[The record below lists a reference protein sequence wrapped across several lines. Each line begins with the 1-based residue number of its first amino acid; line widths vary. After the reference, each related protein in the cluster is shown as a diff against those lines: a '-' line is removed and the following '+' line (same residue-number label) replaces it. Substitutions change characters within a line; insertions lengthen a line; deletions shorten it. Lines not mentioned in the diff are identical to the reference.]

1 MKSVFAWL
9 YRHTV
14 SVICCCPFVNF
25 LASFKQLKLRARKD
39 LSSYLLLID
48 RNGVITIII
57 DHRDLCHFLS
67 TDLDL
72 SGFIHTECDI

>member
-1 MKSVFAWL
+1 MKSVFTWL
-9 YRHTV
+9 YRHTA
-14 SVICCCPFVNF
+14 SGIFCCPFGNL
-25 LASFKQLKLRARKD
+25 LASFKQLKLGSRKEF
-39 LSSYLLLID
+39 SSYLLLID
-48 RNGVITIII
+48 RNGVFTIFI